1 MPMTAVADRNLSES
15 YWAAD
20 DSVPLSDHTVGSL
33 LADRARTHSS
43 TVALVGTPHGGGE
56 LRHLTYSELH
66 EAARRVAAALTE
78 LTGPD
83 EFVAL
88 WAPNVAEWPIIEFG
102 AALAGRVLV
111 ALNPAF
117 REGELAYTLEHSGA
131 AVLLHADEYRDYD
144 MAAVAAA
151 AVERVPGVR
160 ERISLSEIAR
170 WQSDTTEF
178 TTPDIDPDRPAMLQ
192 YTSGTTGNPKGVL
205 LRHRSLVN
213 VARMTMA
220 AAEISDGAV
229 FVNPLPMF
237 HTAACVIGTL
247 GPVWMAGTTLLV
259 ESFVPDRVLQW
270 AAAEKADVLFFVPTI
285 LGALLETTRG
295 NESAA
300 PRFTSIV
307 GGAANV
313 PQVMIEGAARVFGA
327 SVHNLFGQTE
337 LAPVITLTRNS
348 DSLADQLGTV
358 GRPISQVEVKIAGS
372 GGAGVAALGTVGEI
386 CARGYQQMIA
396 YYRDPGATSAA
407 VDAEGWLHTG
417 DLGSMDSRGY
427 VTVTGRLKDMI
438 ISGGENIAPAEVESR
453 LIEHDSIQQ
462 AAVVG
467 LPHEKWGETVAAVLV
482 VRGDRPDDLVSSVKH
497 QLSTTLAPFKT
508 PRRWFVADVLPVTPS
523 GKVQKFRLREAILDG
538 GFEEVGEIA

>member
-1 MPMTAVADRNLSES
+1 MTAVADRNLSES

-20 DSVPLSDHTVGSL
+20 DALPLSDHTVGSL
-33 LADRARTHSS
+33 LAERARNYSDTP
-43 TVALVGTPHGGGE
+43 ALVGTPHGAADLRRLTYGE
-56 LRHLTYSELH
+56 LY
-66 EAARRVAAALTE
+66 EAARAVAVALTE
-78 LTGPD
+78 LTEHG

-88 WAPNVAEWPIIEFG
+88 WAPNVVEWPIIEFG

-117 REGELAYTLEHSGA
+117 REGELVYTLEHSRA
-131 AVLLHADEYRDYD
+131 AVLIHADAHRGYD

-151 AVERVPGVR
+151 AVDRVPGVR
-160 ERISLSEIAR
+160 HRISLSETIR
-170 WQSDTTEF
+170 WQASASDTDLPEV
-178 TTPDIDPDRPAMLQ
+178 DPDDPAMLQ
-192 YTSGTTGNPKGVL
+192 YTSGTTGNPKAVL

-220 AAEISDGAV
+220 AADIPDGSV

-237 HTAACVIGTL
+237 HTAACVIATL
-247 GPVWMAGTTLLV
+247 GPAWMAGTVLLV
-259 ESFVPDRVLQW
+259 ETFVPERVLRW
-270 AAAEKADVLFFVPTI
+270 SADENAEVLFYVPTI

-295 NESAA
+295 NSPAA
-300 PRFTSIV
+300 PKFTTVI

-313 PQVMIEGAARVFGA
+313 PQVMIEDAARVFGA
-327 SVHNLFGQTE
+327 AVHNLFGQTE
-337 LAPVITLTRNS
+337 LAPVITLTRKH
-348 DSLADQLGTV
+348 DSLTDQLRTV
-358 GRPISQVEVKIAGS
+358 GRPIPQVEVKIAGP
-372 GGAGVAALGTVGEI
+372 GGLGIAPLGVTGEI
-386 CARGYQQMIA
+386 CARGYQQMIE
-396 YYRDPGATSAA
+396 YYRDPTATAVA
-407 VDAEGWLHTG
+407 VDEQGWVHTG

-453 LIEHDSIQQ
+453 LIEHDSVQQ

-482 VRGDRPDDLVSSVKH
+482 VRGERRSDLIASVKE
-497 QLSTTLAPFKT
+497 QLGTTLAPFKT
-508 PRRWFVADVLPVTPS
+508 PRRWFVADTLPVTPS

-538 GFEEVGEIA
+538 SVDEIE

>member
-1 MPMTAVADRNLSES
+1 MTAVPDRSLSES

-20 DSVPLSDHTVGSL
+20 DNVPLSDHTVGSL
-33 LADRARTHSS
+33 LADRARTHPSA
-43 TVALVGTPHGGGE
+43 VALIGTPHSSAVPE
-56 LRHLTYSELH
+56 RLTYSDLYR
-66 EAARRVAAALTE
+66 EALRVAAALAEITE
-78 LTGPD
+78 PG

-88 WAPNVAEWPIIEFG
+88 WAPNAVEWPIIQFG

-117 REGELAYTLEHSGA
+117 RESELVYTLEHSGA
-131 AVLLHADEYRDYD
+131 TVLIHADGYRGYD
-144 MAAVAAA
+144 MAAVAGT

-160 ERISLSEIAR
+160 RLISLSDAVLWESSRSNYEPA
-170 WQSDTTEF
+170 E
-178 TTPDIDPDRPAMLQ
+178 IDPDDPVMLQ

-213 VARMTMA
+213 VAKMTMA
-220 AAEISDGAV
+220 AAEIAEGSV

-247 GPVWMAGTTLLV
+247 GPVWMAGTILLI
-259 ESFVPDRVLQW
+259 ETFVPETVLRL
-270 AAAEKADVLFFVPTI
+270 AAEENADVLFFVPTI
-285 LGALLETTRG
+285 LGALLEITRG
-295 NESAA
+295 KEDAA

-337 LAPVITLTRNS
+337 LAPVITATRRN
-348 DSLADQLGTV
+348 DSLADQLSTV
-358 GRPISQVEVKIAGS
+358 GHPIPQVEVKIAGTD
-372 GGAGVAALGTVGEI
+372 GAGVAPLGVPGEI
-386 CARGYQQMIA
+386 CARGYQQMIE
-396 YYRDPGATSAA
+396 YYRDPASTAAA

-427 VTVTGRLKDMI
+427 VTVTGRLKDLI

-453 LIEHDSIQQ
+453 LLEHAAIQQ

-467 LPHEKWGETVAAVLV
+467 VPHEKWGETVAAVLV
-482 VRGDRPDDLVSSVKH
+482 VRGDQPDDLVDSVKA
-497 QLSTTLAPFKT
+497 QLSTTLSPFKT
-508 PRRWFVADVLPVTPS
+508 PRRWFVADSLPATPS
-523 GKVQKFRLREAILDG
+523 GKVQKFLLRQAIVDG
-538 GFEEVGEIA
+538 VVDEIG